1 MFKLK
6 LNVMIL
12 QGYFFFYFLQGYFI
26 VSWWLKF
33 KGLSWILTACITLVL
48 LCFFFVNFWAVKY
61 FDWR

>member
-1 MFKLK
+1 MFKIKTKCEL
-6 LNVMIL
+6 I
-12 QGYFFFYFLQGYFI
+12 LQGYFI

-48 LCFFFVNFWAVKY
+48 LCFFVVNFWAAKY